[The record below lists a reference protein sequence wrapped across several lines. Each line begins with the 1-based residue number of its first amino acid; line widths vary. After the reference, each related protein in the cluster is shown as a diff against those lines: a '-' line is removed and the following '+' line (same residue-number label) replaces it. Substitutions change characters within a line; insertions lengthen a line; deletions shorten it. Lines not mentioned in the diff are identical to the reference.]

1 MNVVQQCKAGRD
13 GTPVA
18 VYRTA
23 ASRGQAASAHSATL
37 LLLHTHMYMY
47 AGMPVSTQGEQRR
60 QHLPVKPTFC
70 NI

>member
-18 VYRTA
+18 AFRTA
-23 ASRGQAASAHSATL
+23 PSRGQALTASAYSATL

-47 AGMPVSTQGEQRR
+47 AGMPGST
-60 QHLPVKPTFC
+60 
-70 NI
+70 